1 MSPDLSYICPV
12 NKIITM
18 KRNWIG
24 SSMIVALFALLASGC
39 GHSQRTLEFRGI
51 CVDDPQGENGLY
63 NPGRGF
69 RLETAV
75 DVLHEKDTP
84 TEELNELS
92 AKYVADSVSLSQSY
106 FYLTYLIGKELSE
119 ENFRT
124 MQAYF
129 DELQK
134 QGKKAVLR
142 FAYERDFMGRSPV
155 GPTGEQILAHL
166 DQLKPF
172 LEKNK
177 DLILVVQ
184 AGMIGAWG
192 EWHSSVQGLENS
204 EETNAVIYDR
214 LLSEELLSVVP
225 AERNVQVR
233 LPEFKNLL
241 KDKPELYK
249 RLSFHDD
256 FIVIRPDRWD
266 ADMHE
271 GTPKFDQIVAESPYL
286 VVDGELPWGF
296 WSVGADPDSPS
307 AGWIIDGMQ
316 AARRLFLQHYTSLSI
331 IHNYKEQHPN
341 NRFDENNPPEYSMVV
356 WKKTM
361 ITEDSLLQH
370 HMPVSD
376 SYFRKKDGTKVK
388 RNMFDYIRDH
398 LGYRIELQS
407 LQLPSK
413 FVSGKENVLKLSL
426 KNRGFATVFGEHPVY
441 FVLIDD
447 AGEVTEFPTDANPK
461 NWQPFEPKDSAYT
474 SLMHT
479 VDVSLE
485 LPASV
490 TAGTYKL
497 GLWIPDGS
505 DRLRYNP
512 RYAIHCANGDTDWWI
527 SKDGKYG
534 VNVLTAVE
542 VE

>member
-1 MSPDLSYICPV
+1 MR
-12 NKIITM
+12 
-18 KRNWIG
+18 RNWIR
-24 SSMIVALFALLASGC
+24 SSMIVALFALLTSGC
-39 GHSQRTLEFRGI
+39 GNSQRTLEFRGV
-51 CVDDPQGENGLY
+51 CVDDMMGENGLY

-84 TEELNELS
+84 TKELEALS
-92 AKYVADSVSLSQSY
+92 KAYAADSVSLAQSY
-106 FYLTYLIGKELSE
+106 FYLTYLIGEKLSE
-119 ENFRT
+119 ENIRT
-124 MQAYF
+124 MQTYF

-204 EETNAVIYDR
+204 EETKVAV
-214 LLSEELLSVVP
+214 LEKLLSVVP

-271 GTPKFDQIVAESPYL
+271 GTPNFDQIVAESPYL

-307 AGWIIDGMQ
+307 AGWLIDGMQ
-316 AARRLFLQHYTSLSI
+316 AARRLFLQHYTSLSV

-341 NRFDENNPPEYSMVV
+341 RMFDENDPPEYSMVV

-361 ITEDSLLQH
+361 ITEDSLRQH

-376 SYFRKKDGTKVK
+376 GYFQKRDGTKVK
-388 RNMFDYIRDH
+388 RNVFDYIRDH

-413 FVSGKENVLKLSL
+413 LVSGKENVLKLSL

-441 FVLIDD
+441 FVLIDN
-447 AGEVTEFPTDANPK
+447 AGEVTEFLTDANPLD
-461 NWQPFEPKDSAYT
+461 WQPFEPKDSTYT
-474 SLMHT
+474 SLVHS
-479 VDVSLE
+479 VDLSFR
-485 LPASV
+485 LPASMMP
-490 TAGTYKL
+490 GTYRL

-505 DRLRYNP
+505 DRLKYNA
-512 RYAIHCANGDTDWWI
+512 RYAIRCANGDTMWAV
-527 SKDGKYG
+527 SGDGKYG
-534 VNVLTAVE
+534 INVLTTVE

>member
-1 MSPDLSYICPV
+1 
-12 NKIITM
+12 M
-18 KRNWIG
+18 KRNWIC
-24 SSMIVALFALLASGC
+24 SSMVVAMFALLAGGC
-39 GHSQRTLEFRGI
+39 GTSTAVSSRNPL
-51 CVDDPQGENGLY
+51 PGLY
-63 NPGRGF
+63 NPCSPCASSTQIPRNS
-69 RLETAV
+69 RV
-75 DVLHEKDTP
+75 RC
-84 TEELNELS
+84 ELPHPPANKELDELS
-92 AKYVADSVSLSQSY
+92 AKYISDSVSLAQSY
-106 FYLTYLIGKELSE
+106 FYLTYLIGEKLSE

-129 DELQK
+129 DELQN

-142 FAYERDFMGRSPV
+142 FAYERDFMGRSPI
-155 GPTGEQILAHL
+155 GPTGEQILDHL

-172 LEKNK
+172 LEKNR

-204 EETNAVIYDR
+204 EETKAAV
-214 LLSEELLSVVP
+214 LEKLLSVVP

-307 AGWIIDGMQ
+307 AGWIIDGVQ
-316 AARRLFLQHYTSLSI
+316 AARRLFLQHYTSLSV

-361 ITEDSLLQH
+361 ITEDSLLHPRILREAEVTAVQ
-370 HMPVSD
+370 SD
-376 SYFRKKDGTKVK
+376 NPDDLVCNQTHYA
-388 RNMFDYIRDH
+388 
-398 LGYRIELQS
+398 
-407 LQLPSK
+407 LPS
-413 FVSGKENVLKLSL
+413 FRLSSGNSCRTQAYDAGEENMLKLSL

-441 FVLIDD
+441 FVLIDKE
-447 AGEVTEFPTDANPK
+447 GEVTEFPTDANPL
-461 NWQPFEPKDSAYT
+461 NWQPFEPNDSTYT

-479 VDVSLE
+479 VNLSLK
-485 LPASV
+485 LPASIP
-490 TAGTYKL
+490 AGTYQL

-527 SKDGKYG
+527 SRDGKYG
-534 VNVLTAVE
+534 VNVLTIDE

>member
-155 GPTGEQILAHL
+155 GPTGEQILDHL

-192 EWHSSVQGLENS
+192 EWHSSIQGLENS
-204 EETNAVIYDR
+204 EETKAAV
-214 LLSEELLSVVP
+214 LEKLLSVVP
-225 AERNVQVR
+225 VERNVQVR

-271 GTPKFDQIVAESPYL
+271 GTVKFDQIVKESPYL

-316 AARRLFLQHYTSLSI
+316 TARRLFLQHYTSLSI

-341 NRFDENNPPEYSMVV
+341 NRFDENNPPEYSMIV

-361 ITEDSLLQH
+361 ITEDSLRQH

-376 SYFRKKDGTKVK
+376 SYFQKQDGTKVQ

-407 LQLPSK
+407 LQLPEK
-413 FVSGKENVLKLSL
+413 LQSGKENRLKLGL
-426 KNRGFATVFGEHPVY
+426 VNRGFATVFGEHPVY

-447 AGEVTEFPTDANPK
+447 KGKVTEFLTKANPLD
-461 NWQPFEPKDSAYT
+461 WQPFQPGDAAYT
-474 SLMHT
+474 PLVHSVNQSLQLQGSM
-479 VDVSLE
+479 
-485 LPASV
+485 PA
-490 TAGTYKL
+490 GEYRL

-505 DRLRYNP
+505 ERLKYNP
-512 RYAIHCANGDTDWWI
+512 RYALRCANGNTTWWV
-527 SKDGKYG
+527 SEDGKYG
-534 VNVLTAVE
+534 VNVLTTVE
-542 VE
+542 VK

>member
-204 EETNAVIYDR
+204 EETKAAV
-214 LLSEELLSVVP
+214 LEKLLSVVP

-266 ADMHE
+266 A
-271 GTPKFDQIVAESPYL
+271 
-286 VVDGELPWGF
+286 
-296 WSVGADPDSPS
+296 DSPS

>member
-155 GPTGEQILAHL
+155 GPTGEQMAIPPQVYSTGEHT
-166 DQLKPF
+166 F
-172 LEKNK
+172 
-177 DLILVVQ
+177 
-184 AGMIGAWG
+184 MIGAWG

-204 EETNAVIYDR
+204 EETKAAV
-214 LLSEELLSVVP
+214 LEKLLSVVP